1 MADDEKE
8 AIQMLYRIISSLN
21 EEQVEDLLTQFEKKI
36 FNHAKGNL
44 IHIKGYITL
53 IESQNYIIKVNR
65 KINIKY

>member
-36 FNHAKGNL
+36 FNQAKGNLNL

-53 IESQNYIIKVNR
+53 VES
-65 KINIKY
+65 